1 MKNKELEI
9 LEYVIE
15 CGNTLTLDE
24 LCDKFHLNPRSIRY
38 YMDFIMQELKNA
50 HIELDRGTYTIGN
63 IEAIRSFLADPKNI
77 SSLTSIKKFRMLFAF
92 VFDESINLSRMAQEL
107 DISRVTA
114 KQYLLEIENQLA
126 QYSLKTKFD
135 NNGISLIGSEEAIRS
150 VQLQI
155 LLDYHSFSEIKQRS
169 LHDITFHYTDFNH
182 FIPIDEFLK
191 NVQSE
196 MNSILT
202 DYSFQICRN
211 YLIIALRR
219 IQKQRVLSFSNHLDF
234 LLKSPEFKIISH
246 YIHLLEDTFK
256 IELNQNEIEKITD
269 LLIGSH
275 YSFNHELK
283 ENTWFENNLFVTKL
297 IANFSKHINLNLNQ
311 DQLLVNSLLTHLKPT
326 MYRMLHNIKLSEIDT
341 EEIIQNFAYE
351 YEITQRVLN
360 ELKFFTNHNADK
372 DEIALITLH
381 FKAAM
386 NRYHSTHNKQLK
398 VLIVCSQGYG
408 TSRLLEQQLNEVYSV
423 DIAECI
429 PSHFL
434 PFYENLADIDLVVTT
449 IKELTLEQPIPMIYV
464 KPILSSDDFKKLDEV
479 LVSRKSQILLSELT
493 QIIDEHAHINDR
505 KKMVDHLISRFGN
518 TLINDLESPNI
529 NLMKFLSI
537 DNVLIIEEK
546 IDWQTAISLCGD
558 MLVTNGYVN
567 ELYVESM
574 IEAFENYGSY
584 MVIDEGVAIPH
595 AKNENN
601 VFQTGIVLTICKHP
615 VIFNGDHHI
624 SSFFAFCSADHH
636 EHLDALVAISNLIS
650 ETDFKNLIATFNDE
664 HEVIAYIRDFAL
676 KN

>member
-1 MKNKELEI
+1 
-9 LEYVIE
+9 
-15 CGNTLTLDE
+15 
-24 LCDKFHLNPRSIRY
+24 
-38 YMDFIMQELKNA
+38 
-50 HIELDRGTYTIGN
+50 
-63 IEAIRSFLADPKNI
+63 
-77 SSLTSIKKFRMLFAF
+77 
-92 VFDESINLSRMAQEL
+92 
-107 DISRVTA
+107 
-114 KQYLLEIENQLA
+114 
-126 QYSLKTKFD
+126 
-135 NNGISLIGSEEAIRS
+135 
-150 VQLQI
+150 
-155 LLDYHSFSEIKQRS
+155 
-169 LHDITFHYTDFNH
+169 
-182 FIPIDEFLK
+182 
-191 NVQSE
+191 
-196 MNSILT
+196 
-202 DYSFQICRN
+202 
-211 YLIIALRR
+211 
-219 IQKQRVLSFSNHLDF
+219 
-234 LLKSPEFKIISH
+234 
-246 YIHLLEDTFK
+246 
-256 IELNQNEIEKITD
+256 
-269 LLIGSH
+269 
-275 YSFNHELK
+275 
-283 ENTWFENNLFVTKL
+283 
-297 IANFSKHINLNLNQ
+297 
-311 DQLLVNSLLTHLKPT
+311 
-326 MYRMLHNIKLSEIDT
+326 LSEIDT

-595 AKNENN
+595 AKNEDN

-676 KN
+676 RN